1 MKAHR
6 ARILKLHCCSLVCR
20 EDSARHVSLVSLDVR
35 CVTLSCLVL
44 LGTDFDMKL
53 IHLQH
58 VCSAITSWECR
69 WPTGPDFS
77 IILRSARPKI
87 FRNLSIKTSKP
98 NTPNE
103 CCWLMSSSMFG
114 CSVNSLV
121 CNHWSNEILY
131 QWLYPYII
139 TPCRPRALFLSP
151 FTWIF
156 RFHLFLT
163 WGVIGG
169 ISRHWE

>member
-1 MKAHR
+1 MSWR
-6 ARILKLHCCSLVCR
+6 QCSTC
-20 EDSARHVSLVSLDVR
+20 EPHVR

-58 VCSAITSWECR
+58 VCYAITSWECR

-131 QWLYPYII
+131 LWLYPYII
-139 TPCRPRALFLSP
+139 TPCRPLAPVLWPWPVIRDF
-151 FTWIF
+151 F
-156 RFHLFLT
+156 REI
-163 WGVIGG
+163 WGVFQGKKKFTKYAKY
-169 ISRHWE
+169 SA